1 MLNMRKVCLVNNY
14 NYDKYLPFCLDSLLR
29 QSVKFD
35 VIYVVDDGSTDSS
48 RSIIS
53 EYAESFPE
61 IVPLLKDNAGQL
73 SCFNFVLKYLTNH
86 DLVWFIDSDDY
97 YPPDYVENFL
107 IETRNSKSD
116 FFFCKPV
123 QFITDDMAPK
133 TTYLEAKPIVDFG
146 LTAQITCLI
155 KCYIGNETSSLVVS
169 GRLFKDIFP
178 FPFESEWKTRAD
190 DVIIFASSFGSYS
203 KTFLPSLCIGYR
215 VHGDNSYHG
224 RVFNREY
231 EKNRVISLNNL
242 FSWYQK
248 KFDLENKINFDGIL
262 AEYNSISSPQ
272 HRREIGFTVY
282 RLFRKYLVYRLRGF
296 PDWR

>member
-1 MLNMRKVCLVNNY
+1 MRKVCLVTNC
-14 NYDKYLPFCLDSLLR
+14 NYDKYLPFCLDSLVR

-35 VIYVVDDGSTDSS
+35 VIYVVDDGSTDRS
-48 RSIIS
+48 RSIIA

-86 DLVWFIDSDDY
+86 DLVWLIDSDDY
-97 YPPDYVENFL
+97 YPPEYVENFL

-116 FFFCKPV
+116 FFFCKTV

-203 KTFLPSLCIGYR
+203 KTSLPSLCIGYR
-215 VHGDNSYHG
+215 VHGDNSFYG

-231 EKNRVISLNNL
+231 EKNRVTSLNNL

-248 KFDLENKINFDGIL
+248 KFNLENKINFGGIL

-272 HRREIGFTVY
+272 HRRKIGFTVY
-282 RLFRKYLVYRLRGF
+282 RLLRKYLVYRLIGF
-296 PDWR
+296 SDFR

>member
-14 NYDKYLPFCLDSLLR
+14 NYDKYLPFCLDSLVR

-35 VIYVVDDGSTDSS
+35 VIYVVDDGSTDRS
-48 RSIIS
+48 RSIIA

-61 IVPLLKDNAGQL
+61 IVPFLKDNAGQL
-73 SCFNFVLKYLTNH
+73 SCFNFVCEYINE
-86 DLVWFIDSDDY
+86 DDFVWFIDSDDY

-107 IETRNSKSD
+107 IEMRNSKSD
-116 FFFCKPV
+116 FFFCKTV

-203 KTFLPSLCIGYR
+203 KTSLPSLCIGYR
-215 VHGDNSYHG
+215 VHGDNSFYG

-248 KFDLENKINFDGIL
+248 KFDLENKINFGGIL

-272 HRREIGFTVY
+272 HRRKIGFTVY

-296 PDWR
+296 PDFR

>member
-1 MLNMRKVCLVNNY
+1 MRKVCVVTNY

-35 VIYVVDDGSTDSS
+35 NIYVVDDGSTDNS

-61 IVPLLKDNAGQL
+61 IVPLFKDNAGQL
-73 SCFNFVLKYLTNH
+73 SCFNFACEYITEN
-86 DLVWFIDSDDY
+86 DLVWLIDSDDY
-97 YPPDYVENFL
+97 YPPDYVEKFL
-107 IETRNSKSD
+107 IETRNSISD
-116 FFFCKPV
+116 FFFCKLV

-133 TTYLEAKPIVDFG
+133 TTYLKAEPIVDFG

-155 KCYIGNETSSLVVS
+155 KCYIGNETSALVVS

-178 FPFESEWKTRAD
+178 FPFESEWKIRVD

-215 VHGDNSYHG
+215 VHGDNNFCG
-224 RVFNREY
+224 RVFSREY
-231 EKNRVISLNNL
+231 EKNRTISLNNL

-248 KFDLENKINFDGIL
+248 KFDLKNKINFGGIL
-262 AEYNSISSPQ
+262 AEYDSISSPQ
-272 HRREIGFTVY
+272 HRKEIGFFVF
-282 RLFRKYLVYRLRGF
+282 RLFRKYLVYRFKGF
-296 PDWR
+296 PYYR